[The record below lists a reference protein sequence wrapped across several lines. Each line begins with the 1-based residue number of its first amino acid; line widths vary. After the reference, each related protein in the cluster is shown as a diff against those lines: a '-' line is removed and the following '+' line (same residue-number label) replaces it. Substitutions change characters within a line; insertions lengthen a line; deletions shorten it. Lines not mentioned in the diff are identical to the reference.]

1 MSEQNVFLIGLMA
14 VGKSTVGRRLAST
27 LDRQFV
33 DSDDEIERRAGAAI
47 SWIFDVEGEEGFR
60 DREQQVIDDLSQ
72 RQGIVLA
79 TGGGA
84 VLREI
89 NRQRLSQRGVV
100 VHLHSPLKRLLART
114 KNDRNRPLLQ
124 TANPKKVL
132 KILRA
137 ARTSVCR
144 NSRYKN
150 DHSPTK
156 YWGLGQP
163 AGEKN
168 PRTRKRDQLTDLAV
182 GSICNNSWLKYRIA
196 SIRFS

>member
-79 TGGGA
+79 TGGGS

-132 KILRA
+132 EDLYAQREPLYAEIADIKMITAQQSIGALVSQLAKKIRA
-137 ARTSVCR
+137 QENAI
-144 NSRYKN
+144 NSQ
-150 DHSPTK
+150 T
-156 YWGLGQP
+156 
-163 AGEKN
+163 
-168 PRTRKRDQLTDLAV
+168 
-182 GSICNNSWLKYRIA
+182 
-196 SIRFS
+196 